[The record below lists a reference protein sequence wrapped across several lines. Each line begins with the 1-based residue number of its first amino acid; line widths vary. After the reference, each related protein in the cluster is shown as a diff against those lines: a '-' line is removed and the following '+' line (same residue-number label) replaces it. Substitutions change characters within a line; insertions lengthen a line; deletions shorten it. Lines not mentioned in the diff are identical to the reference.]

1 VQDLETN
8 LEFLLRPYQ
17 RALVD
22 QWPRPTPAIMA
33 PFFTGVNI
41 HIFQFPLGKRLGLQ
55 TRAPVKRRRSV
66 FNLARQHCSERRQ
79 HATSTPDKPRSRFT
93 RRAKQRR
100 SAHLAWAASGFC
112 PDTQETLRETQT
124 RENLERV

>member
-1 VQDLETN
+1 MILGRFRGGMSGVLN

-41 HIFQFPLGKRLGLQ
+41 
-55 TRAPVKRRRSV
+55 RA
-66 FNLARQHCSERRQ
+66 
-79 HATSTPDKPRSRFT
+79 HAPIPPSHLS
-93 RRAKQRR
+93 
-100 SAHLAWAASGFC
+100 SAHRLVRGVFAGCYQPRLLAGSSRRYCLRVFPRMPEAMSRASS
-112 PDTQETLRETQT
+112 
-124 RENLERV
+124 

>member
-33 PFFTGVNI
+33 PFFTGVNN
-41 HIFQFPLGKRLGLQ
+41 LSGL
-55 TRAPVKRRRSV
+55 
-66 FNLARQHCSERRQ
+66 
-79 HATSTPDKPRSRFT
+79 
-93 RRAKQRR
+93 
-100 SAHLAWAASGFC
+100 SA
-112 PDTQETLRETQT
+112 
-124 RENLERV
+124 NIV